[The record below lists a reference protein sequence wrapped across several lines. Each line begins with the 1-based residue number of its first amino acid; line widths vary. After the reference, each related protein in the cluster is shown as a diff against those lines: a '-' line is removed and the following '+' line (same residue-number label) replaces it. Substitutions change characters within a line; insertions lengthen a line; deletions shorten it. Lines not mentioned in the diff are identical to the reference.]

1 MATVTRIFKSVQYS
15 GTNPQEI
22 CDIANLLQSFGQTYT
37 ILSHDSSQVVVIRD
51 DGFYFTV
58 NTGQWLVG
66 DNAGAGPYDNGDY
79 ASTYAEL

>member
-1 MATVTRIFKSVQYS
+1 MATVTRIFKSAQYN

-22 CDIANLLQSFGQTYT
+22 CNTANVLQSFGQTYT
-37 ILSHDSSQVVVIRD
+37 VESYDSNRVIVVRD
-51 DGFYFTV
+51 DGFFFTV